1 MKIVVT
7 GAGGM
12 LGSDVVA
19 VGSRMGHE
27 MVAMTHDDLD
37 VTDPARV
44 ERLIVRERPGAVL
57 NCAAW
62 SNVDSA
68 ESMEHDAELVNGEG
82 AGFVAAAAEKAR
94 AKVLYVSSVD
104 VFDGSKDGPYTEI
117 DDPNP
122 INAYGRSKLAGER
135 ATALVSGRSFIVRTS
150 WLFGVEG
157 PNFVEEMLRLGR
169 QGGPVVV
176 VHDQVGSPTFTGHLA
191 AGLLRL
197 LDSSSYG
204 IHHMSGGGS
213 CSWYEF
219 ANEIFRQSEV
229 VTRVMAATTEMMST
243 PAKRPPNSV
252 LGSGR
257 AAPITLPDWQRGLA
271 DYLAR
276 KEQLAALSEQEEQP
290 PPETGEVELQDLPRA
305 EPPVEAPR
313 RGSSIRRQP
322 VLPLRREPPED
333 ETPEPPP
340 EPEETLNEEEP
351 P

>member
-19 VGSRMGHE
+19 VGGRMGHE
-27 MVAMTHDDLD
+27 MVAMTRDDLD

-44 ERLIVRERPGAVL
+44 ERLIARERPGAVL
-57 NCAAW
+57 NCAGW
-62 SNVDSA
+62 TDVDGA
-68 ESMEHDAELVNGEG
+68 EGSESDAERVNGEG
-82 AGFVAAAAEKAR
+82 AGFVADAAAKAR
-94 AKVLYVSSVD
+94 AKVLYVSSD
-104 VFDGSKDGPYTEI
+104 YVFDGAKRGPYTEI
-117 DDPNP
+117 DDTNP

-135 ATALVSGRSFIVRTS
+135 ATALVNGRSFIVRTS
-150 WLFGVEG
+150 WLFGTEG
-157 PNFVEEMLRLGR
+157 PNFVEEMLRLGHK
-169 QGGPVVV
+169 GGPVVV
-176 VHDQVGSPTFTGHLA
+176 VHDQVGCPTFTGHLA

-204 IHHMSGGGS
+204 IHHMAGAGS

-229 VTRVMAATTEMMST
+229 VTRVMAATSEMMAT
-243 PAKRPPNSV
+243 PAKRPANSV

-257 AAPITLPDWQRGLA
+257 AAPISLPDWQRGLS

-290 PPETGEVELQDLPRA
+290 PPETGEVELQ
-305 EPPVEAPR
+305 EPPQSDA
-313 RGSSIRRQP
+313 RRQP
-322 VLPLRREPPED
+322 VLPLRRENSEESAPDDAPED
-333 ETPEPPP
+333 ET
-340 EPEETLNEEEP
+340 
-351 P
+351 